1 MDLPLPALV
10 SDRLN
15 KQSTS
20 TVGVIFA
27 ISSYLWWAIVTPLY
41 FKVLVSVPVAELI
54 VWRILSGLPLLI
66 GLLLLRKTLI
76 SCIKSIKDRR
86 TILLLLG
93 STFFISINWIV
104 FVLSIVWDRLTEAS
118 LGYYIN
124 PLVTVALG
132 FIVLRER
139 IRPLQWV
146 AISIAAAA
154 VTFLAVSQ
162 GELPWISIALAGTF
176 AMYGLLRKMMPV
188 GSLEGLTIEMSIIF
202 PICLALQIW
211 LFTSGSSVMI
221 SGDPLLIFGLLMGG
235 FITIVPLLLFT
246 GGARRLRLS
255 TMGLLQYIAPTGQL
269 LMATMAFGEPF
280 KRTQMIVF
288 TLIWIAVVLYSIDA
302 WRSERISK

>member
-1 MDLPLPALV
+1 M
-10 SDRLN
+10 N

>member
-1 MDLPLPALV
+1 M
-10 SDRLN
+10 
-15 KQSTS
+15 
-20 TVGVIFA
+20 GVIFA

-211 LFTSGSSVMI
+211 LFTSGSSAMI

>member
-1 MDLPLPALV
+1 M
-10 SDRLN
+10 
-15 KQSTS
+15 
-20 TVGVIFA
+20 GVIFA

-202 PICLALQIW
+202 PICLAMQIW